1 MARTVTLTN
10 RDDTF
15 VQGFG
20 ANNVNVTVI
29 ALGGKDSILLDRDND
44 LGGGN
49 FVNAGEGDD
58 IVENH
63 REDGSSIF
71 LGLGADQYIGLGFG
85 SFATEA
91 GDAIFGG
98 QGNDRFAFSTFK
110 STYNGGNDNDIFFS
124 QGQRNIIN
132 GGAGIDMVSYRPR
145 EGGDGGV
152 TINLQTQ
159 RVLTGSIA
167 VEVLSSIENAEGSA
181 QNDDISGNGMANR
194 LLGGDGQDSLFGG
207 AGADSLTGGMGLDG
221 LTGNA
226 GADTFIY
233 TTASHAAVFGDFAEE
248 ILDFSRAEGDRIDLR
263 SIDADS
269 GVPGNQ
275 SFVFRGTA
283 AFTGDQ
289 RQLRFLANGPDQVVI
304 QGDRTGDGVADFQI
318 LLDGITTLR
327 ATDFLL

>member
-49 FVNAGEGDD
+49 FVNAGEGND

-85 SFATEA
+85 SFVTEA
-91 GDAIFGG
+91 GDAVFGG
-98 QGNDRFAFSTFK
+98 PGNDLFAFSTFK
-110 STYNGGNDNDIFFS
+110 STYSGGNDNDSFFS
-124 QGQRNIIN
+124 EGQRNVIN
-132 GGAGIDMVSYRPR
+132 GGAGIDRVSYRAR
-145 EGGDGGV
+145 DSSDGGV
-152 TINLQTQ
+152 TLNLQTQ
-159 RVLTGSIA
+159 RVETGPIA
-167 VEVLSSIENAEGSA
+167 IERLSSIENAEGSVSG
-181 QNDDISGNGMANR
+181 DIIIGSAGANR
-194 LLGGDGQDSLFGG
+194 LIGGGG
-207 AGADSLTGGMGLDG
+207 LDALTGG
-221 LTGNA
+221 N
-226 GADTFIY
+226 GADVFAFAR
-233 TTASHAAVFGDFAEE
+233 ASDAPVFSDVAEN
-248 ILDFSRAEGDRIDLR
+248 ILDFSRVQGDRIDLR

-269 GVPGNQ
+269 SVSGNQ

-283 AFTGDQ
+283 VFTGDQ
-289 RQLRFLANGPDQVVI
+289 RQLRFQANGPDQVVI

-318 LLDGITTLR
+318 LLDGITVLR